1 MIEEANYVQRKYGLS
16 NVYICSDAERSFR
29 IFCYSLVDYKTLLKV
44 LLDFKHL
51 GMVFFDYT
59 VRRKKATLRYGRKM
73 GRPFP
78 KLVKV
83 L

>member
-59 VRRKKATLRYGRKM
+59 VRRKKAT
-73 GRPFP
+73 
-78 KLVKV
+78 
-83 L
+83 